1 MTLPVGWPPVVGQL
15 PLPIVVSSIE
25 PPVMPGTL
33 QLPSF
38 GTVKVVLLVHSASVN
53 TVVVP
58 VHVPAPAPHSQGEQL
73 RVSMTELE
81 KLCLSPYP
89 AGQLASPDL
98 QTQAPETKGAC
109 GTGAQTCP
117 APQPVAVA
125 PPEQAI
131 PTRDQSGGGTVGLPP
146 LGVHPPAI
154 AVGAAA
160 E

>member
-1 MTLPVGWPPVVGQL
+1 MGQL
-15 PLPIVVSSIE
+15 PLPIVVTLIE
-25 PPVMPGTL
+25 PPAMPGAV

-38 GTVKVVLLVHSASVN
+38 GTVKVVVLMQRASVN

-58 VHVPAPAPHSQGEQL
+58 VHVPVPAPHSQGEQL

-81 KLCLSPYP
+81 KECLSPYP
-89 AGQLASPDL
+89 AGQAASPDL

-117 APQPVAVA
+117 ALQPVAVA
-125 PPEQAI
+125 PPEQAS
-131 PTRDQSGGGTVGLPP
+131 PTRDQSGGGSVGLPP